1 MTKPRLPVSKHMT
14 AFPLIA
20 DKSIG
25 IDEAL
30 SCMNEYQVR
39 HFPVVEDDQ
48 IIGIVS
54 ERDLERARSYGDAER
69 LRVADVMVRDPY
81 TVGKGTP
88 LWKVARVMSENHIG
102 SAIVVDR
109 HHQVVGIFTH
119 TDGMRVLSEI
129 IEHPPGEDITMKPVE
144 TFLRPRRHVTRASS
158 KRKGD

>member
-30 SCMNEYQVR
+30 SCMNEYKVR

-54 ERDLERARSYGDAER
+54 ERDFERAPLLAREASHQR
-69 LRVADVMVRDPY
+69 LAISASWVTVRQ
-81 TVGKGTP
+81 
-88 LWKVARVMSENHIG
+88 I
-102 SAIVVDR
+102 
-109 HHQVVGIFTH
+109 
-119 TDGMRVLSEI
+119 
-129 IEHPPGEDITMKPVE
+129 
-144 TFLRPRRHVTRASS
+144 
-158 KRKGD
+158 